1 MYKVR
6 DPYTFAASES
16 TVVPILCQG
25 HNGAVSIR
33 PRLCVRF
40 IYHGVLIGS
49 ESCADISAG
58 TEHASTRY
66 RTHNTAVKLVF
77 RLMCRPFFT

>member
-1 MYKVR
+1 MWTQRLHFCY
-6 DPYTFAASES
+6 
-16 TVVPILCQG
+16 
-25 HNGAVSIR
+25 AVSTDQTQT
-33 PRLCVRF
+33 LCVRF
-40 IYHGVLIGS
+40 IYYGVLIGS